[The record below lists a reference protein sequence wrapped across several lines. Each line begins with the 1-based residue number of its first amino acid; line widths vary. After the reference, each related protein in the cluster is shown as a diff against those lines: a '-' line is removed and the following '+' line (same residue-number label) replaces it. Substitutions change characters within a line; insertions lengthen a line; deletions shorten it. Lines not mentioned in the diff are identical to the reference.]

1 MVIPLDFYHYFHYFL
16 QQDITKLY
24 ITIAIRNLA
33 VGMVSIFSPAYV
45 YLYFDASIPLT
56 MLFFG
61 LMYGVNAV
69 FAVFGG
75 KLIDRLGSSKT
86 MLISSF
92 FLIGYYLSLFAFDV
106 SFIFVPVSIL
116 AAGVAMALFWPGFHT
131 DFTRFS
137 SKGARGKESG
147 RVNVAMLLP
156 TILSPLL
163 GGFILVQFGFPV
175 LFIIVSVVL
184 IAATIPLFY
193 RRQYQEEYTDSYTK
207 AWSRMFK
214 KENWRTSVG
223 LLSESFELGVVH
235 FHVWPLFL
243 FIIAI
248 SFAQIGGIASFALI
262 VSSLFMLYAGKIS
275 DTKERSWL
283 LNVGS
288 VWTAISWILKFFVAT
303 PFSALLAQTIYRISR
318 AAAIVPFRT
327 FFYEKAA
334 AKGPE
339 TDEFIVY
346 REILVNISRFAFFS
360 LVALVFFLFPKIP
373 IQSMFF
379 IAAFVSLGLMF
390 MGNLPL
396 SLSIGKTQKQIK

>member
-1 MVIPLDFYHYFHYFL
+1 MVIPLDFHHYFHYFL
-16 QQDITKLY
+16 RQDITKLY

-33 VGMVSIFSPAYV
+33 VGMVSIFSPAYI

-56 MLFFG
+56 MLYFG
-61 LMYGVNAV
+61 LMYGVNGVLAV
-69 FAVFGG
+69 AGG
-75 KLIDRLGSSKT
+75 RLIAALGSSKT

-92 FLIGYYLSLFAFDV
+92 FLIGYYLSLFSFDR
-106 SFIFVPVSIL
+106 SFLFVPLSII

-131 DFTRFS
+131 DFARFS
-137 SKGARGKESG
+137 SRKTRGKESG
-147 RVNVAMLLP
+147 RINVAMLLP

-184 IAATIPLFY
+184 VAATIPLFY
-193 RRQYQEEYTDSYTK
+193 RRQYQETYTDSYTK

-235 FHVWPLFL
+235 FHIWPLFL

-248 SFAQIGGIASFALI
+248 SFAQMGGIASFALI
-262 VSSLFMLYAGKIS
+262 VSSLFMLYAGRIS
-275 DTKERSWL
+275 DTKERPWL

-288 VWTAISWILKFFVAT
+288 VWTAIAWILKFFVAT

-318 AAAIVPFRT
+318 AAAMVPFQT

-334 AKGPE
+334 AKGSE

-346 REILVNISRFAFFS
+346 REILVNLSRFVFFS
-360 LVALVFFLFPKIP
+360 ALAAIFFLFPNLQ
-373 IQSMFF
+373 IQSIFF

-390 MGNLPL
+390 MGKFPL
-396 SLSIGKTQKQIK
+396 SLTIGKTQK